1 MTKQILWHLFFNVK
15 QWLNI
20 MLYVAGINIIYYVFG
35 VKQMI

>member
-1 MTKQILWHLFFNVK
+1 MVFIFDVK

-20 MLYVAGINIIYYVFG
+20 MLYVAGINIIYYVCG